1 MNKYLVLILLIVS
14 LSAFAQNKKNLGK
27 YYSAKEE
34 KEILNVMDNQVREW
48 NAGSL
53 EGYMSGFWK
62 SDSLRMVSKVGIQ
75 YGWNLTLDMYKKSIK
90 SKEQMGT
97 LHLRAEALD
106 FLNKNVVF
114 VIGRW
119 EVENKEKVG
128 GHYTQIWKK
137 LNGKWVITVDHTD

>member
-1 MNKYLVLILLIVS
+1 MKKYIILILITFYVS
-14 LSAFAQNKKNLGK
+14 SFAQNKKNLGI

-34 KEILNVMDNQVREW
+34 KEILNVMDNQVKEW

-53 EGYMSGFWK
+53 EGYMSGFWN

-75 YGWNLTLDMYKKSIK
+75 YGWNLTLDMYKRSIK
-90 SKEQMGT
+90 SKDQMGT

-114 VIGRW
+114 IIGRW

>member
-1 MNKYLVLILLIVS
+1 MNKYMVLILLIVS
-14 LSAFAQNKKNLGK
+14 LSTFAQNKKNLGK

-34 KEILNVMDNQVREW
+34 KEILSVMDNQVKEW

-90 SKEQMGT
+90 SKEAMGK
-97 LHLRAEALD
+97 LQLKAEVLD
-106 FLNKNVVF
+106 FLNKDIVF
-114 VIGRW
+114 IIGRW
-119 EVENKEKVG
+119 GVEAKESAG
-128 GHYTQIWKK
+128 GHYTQIWRK